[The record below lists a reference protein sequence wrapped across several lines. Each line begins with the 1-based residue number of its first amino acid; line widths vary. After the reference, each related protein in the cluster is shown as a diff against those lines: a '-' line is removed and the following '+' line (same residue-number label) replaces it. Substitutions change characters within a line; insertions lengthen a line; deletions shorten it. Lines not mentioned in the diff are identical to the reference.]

1 MNYLKPAIKQTN
13 TNVPIIPP
21 TISAIGSAIAL
32 HPLNPHFISKGLLN
46 SLAPSLFSND
56 N

>member
-21 TISAIGSAIAL
+21 TISAIGAL
-32 HPLNPHFISKGLLN
+32 HPLNPHFISKGSLK